1 MTGCS
6 ENDTKSQAGVESA
19 ARLSSEVERCKD
31 ENMDDNGNGNNGS
44 YRYVSVDSPVLSV
57 INHPAFEGFGQF
69 MLPDRSCQAYED
81 MRLDR
86 INSLLPYHSHI
97 DTNTTV
103 DVINY
108 MIDEGSEGKK
118 IFYDFYT
125 EDQKKQDPSKEPTG
139 LFFFRGEPGAPFAV
153 ISPGGGFSYVGSIHE
168 GFPYARE
175 IAKKGYNAFVIQYRV
190 GGEQR
195 ATEDLA
201 AAISYIF
208 NHAQTLEV
216 GTEDYSLWGSSAGAR
231 MAANIGSYGSAAYN
245 ADDLPLPSAVVM
257 AYTAHQGY
265 SENDPPTFVTVS
277 ADDPIVNA
285 ATVERRNEAVR
296 RVGVEVEYHK
306 YQNAMHGFGLGI
318 GTDAEGWIELAIQFW
333 KDHMTN

>member
-1 MTGCS
+1 
-6 ENDTKSQAGVESA
+6 
-19 ARLSSEVERCKD
+19 
-31 ENMDDNGNGNNGS
+31 MDDNGNGNNGS